1 MSFINSGES
10 GAGKTVC
17 AKFIM
22 SYIAKVSGGGQ
33 NVQRVKDVILE
44 SNPLLEA
51 FGNAKTVR
59 NNNSSRFG
67 KYVEIQFTR
76 GGQPDGGKISNFLLE
91 KVVSIASV
99 VAVAC
104 VDVVVAIASGV

>member
-33 NVQRVKDVILE
+33 NVQ
-44 SNPLLEA
+44 
-51 FGNAKTVR
+51 
-59 NNNSSRFG
+59 
-67 KYVEIQFTR
+67 
-76 GGQPDGGKISNFLLE
+76 
-91 KVVSIASV
+91 VVSIASV

-104 VDVVVAIASGV
+104 VDVVVAIASGVVGSCCNWCGW